1 MNKNLYFIPIL
12 SRAAEHPE
20 PEKAFREALSEI
32 ERLGLEEEYREG
44 YAQFL
49 AWMGE
54 VSRHSD
60 RTHPLRVGIRIE
72 PEGESARVL
81 ELREIP
87 GTLSLPNVKPGKHR
101 IVLQGGLL
109 LWEGEFT
116 PEQLLWAYAFEGQDL
131 PAAAA
136 TPDSAPQ
143 PTSETVVLDGE
154 LILRTYPGPRAGRIE
169 IEVQKTGTGENHV

>member
-1 MNKNLYFIPIL
+1 MNNDLYFIPIL
-12 SRAAEHPE
+12 SRAAEQPE

-32 ERLGLEEEYREG
+32 ERLGLEDEYRNG

-54 VSRHSD
+54 ASRHSD

-72 PEGESARVL
+72 PEGEPARFL
-81 ELREIP
+81 KLREIP
-87 GTLSLPNVKPGKHR
+87 GALSLPNVRPGKHR
-101 IVLQGGLL
+101 ILLPGGLL

-116 PEQLLWAYAFEGQDL
+116 PEQLLWAYAFEDQDL

-136 TPDSAPQ
+136 TPDAAPR

-154 LILRTYPGPRAGRIE
+154 LILRTYPGPKAGRIE
-169 IEVQKTGTGENHV
+169 IEIQRADIGEDRD